1 MLNQVSLNQKNT
13 PVQFSQKQFSHFLKF
28 WIFILIVSGVGVW
41 MLVPDRNSSAH
52 SEPVSLNSVSNE
64 LPPFLP
70 PRIAEIIPATETTDV
85 LLGIEDPLVVRFAE
99 SVKSYYI
106 RFELEPQV
114 ELLYE
119 NNPEKT
125 EFRLLPKEPLRDGT
139 RYTLKVS
146 SILRE
151 TPDAAYRVLAETNF
165 TTLSVPVAEKNT
177 VETVVPETV
186 ARLTTGKYIDV
197 NIARQTMTL
206 FQDGRAVKSYPV
218 SSGKPGMDTPKG
230 EFSIHNKAPR
240 PWSKTYGLYMP
251 NWMAF
256 TTDGKF
262 GIHELPEWPGGYKEG
277 ANHLGRPVS
286 HGCIRLGVGSAREV
300 YEWTDV
306 GTSII
311 VH

>member
-1 MLNQVSLNQKNT
+1 MLAPDQDSLAQ
-13 PVQFSQKQFSHFLKF
+13 
-28 WIFILIVSGVGVW
+28 
-41 MLVPDRNSSAH
+41 
-52 SEPVSLNSVSNE
+52 SEPVSLYSTSNE

-70 PRIAEIIPATETTDV
+70 PRIVEIIPAINTTDV
-85 LLGIEDPLVVRFAE
+85 LLGIEDPLIVRFAE
-99 SVKSYYI
+99 SVKPYYI

-146 SILRE
+146 SIPRE
-151 TPDAAYRVLAETNF
+151 TPDATYRFLAETNF
-165 TTLSVPVAEKNT
+165 TTLFAPAPQKHAI
-177 VETVVPETV
+177 ETVVPETT
-186 ARLTTGKYIDV
+186 ARFTTGKYIDV

-206 FQDGRAVKSYPV
+206 FQDGRAVKSYSV

-256 TTDGKF
+256 TADGKY

-300 YEWTDV
+300 YEWTDT
-306 GTSII
+306 GTVVI
-311 VH
+311 VY